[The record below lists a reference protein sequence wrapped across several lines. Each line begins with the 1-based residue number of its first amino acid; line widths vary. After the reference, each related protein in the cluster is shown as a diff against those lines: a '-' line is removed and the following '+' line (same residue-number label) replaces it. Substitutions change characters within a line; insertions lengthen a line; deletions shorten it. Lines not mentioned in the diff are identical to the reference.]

1 VPFTNAEAERDA
13 RKAKLPNWIFDF
25 LRKWHYADGLV
36 CTYRHWATV
45 YVSSR
50 LIVLSPVNRVLLSAI
65 AQVAIG
71 QIEVIVNAKRK
82 RLAKKPDSNI
92 LTEREEEVLQQRAF
106 SSRPVAIAEQLG
118 INVETVNSH
127 LKSARRKLET
137 DDIAIALLQA
147 LKRGLIEY

>member
-1 VPFTNAEAERDA
+1 M
-13 RKAKLPNWIFDF
+13 
-25 LRKWHYADGLV
+25 
-36 CTYRHWATV
+36 
-45 YVSSR
+45 
-50 LIVLSPVNRVLLSAI
+50 
-65 AQVAIG
+65 AQIAIG

-106 SSRPVAIAEQLG
+106 SSRPVAIAKQLG